1 MIWSNTRLKMPAIT
15 HFVKMSPFGA
25 PAIWLKHLLSCVCT
39 TAPGWW
45 SIFHA
50 WIPIFQALW
59 YLLEAPY
66 FPRRSFLCP
75 VIIFSAGLNS
85 FLSVC
90 GVYKAHIKLHE
101 YTGLKQLPNPEKCI
115 FLVWQLKRQAKYR
128 WIWKS
133 VTSLE
138 QAFIQS

>member
-1 MIWSNTRLKMPAIT
+1 MVFSAACSDLIKHSFKDASNYPLCEDEPIWGPCNLAE
-15 HFVKMSPFGA
+15 A
-25 PAIWLKHLLSCVCT
+25 PAELCLHYSARVMEHLSCLD
-39 TAPGWW
+39 
-45 SIFHA
+45 SNFSSSL
-50 WIPIFQALW
+50 IPF
-59 YLLEAPY
+59 
-66 FPRRSFLCP
+66 RSSLFSQKIFLCP

-128 WIWKS
+128 
-133 VTSLE
+133 
-138 QAFIQS
+138 